1 MNYVYKMYFKGALA
15 VIHLNTFEYIW
26 IHLNTFE
33 YIWGFLQ
40 WSSIFKGFVTLCKKH
55 LLSSLF
61 FKGIELIRNSSC
73 SHSFDEWLF
82 FYYKRTIAA
91 THSFKFTVF
100 LQNRNCS
107 KEISYSLIM
116 LTPWFRACILK
127 EVCYLTASIVAIH
140 FFCSSVIIS
149 REHLKRSICQ
159 ENRVLQHLLQSFSIT
174 SGLWLIRE
182 NWKGCL
188 FEKNHCN
195 SALIKVSIY
204 STVIQS
210 RFKSRLFGLYIF
222 FAFFRK

>member
-1 MNYVYKMYFKGALA
+1 MFLKNIVFVVYCVSLCISMDTVFLEE
-15 VIHLNTFEYIW
+15 HLQPWTMCIKCISKEHLQSYIW

-107 KEISYSLIM
+107 KEIS
-116 LTPWFRACILK
+116 
-127 EVCYLTASIVAIH
+127 
-140 FFCSSVIIS
+140 
-149 REHLKRSICQ
+149 
-159 ENRVLQHLLQSFSIT
+159 
-174 SGLWLIRE
+174 
-182 NWKGCL
+182 
-188 FEKNHCN
+188 
-195 SALIKVSIY
+195 
-204 STVIQS
+204 
-210 RFKSRLFGLYIF
+210 
-222 FAFFRK
+222 